1 MPYWRARLILTIPV
15 SRKIAFR
22 DEARAMN
29 DKAVAISED
38 GAVGFEDSLQLLK
51 WNLDVKKEKKEI

>member
-1 MPYWRARLILTIPV
+1 
-15 SRKIAFR
+15 
-22 DEARAMN
+22 MN